1 MPLPYVYATLSS
13 GIYILSYPS
22 GRYMCYV
29 TELFIEAPWIRQL
42 LSLHLGHL
50 VVPMGLHIFAPYK
63 SSRALYI
70 HCITLLVVMV
80 VGPYLYAMVLY
91 GHIKNFFSKSLKKYR
106 NIVFLLLV
114 YLWKNLLPNDKS

>member
-1 MPLPYVYATLSS
+1 
-13 GIYILSYPS
+13 
-22 GRYMCYV
+22 MCYV

-42 LSLHLGHL
+42 LSWHLGHL

-91 GHIKNFFSKSLKKYR
+91 GHIKNSKSLKKYI
-106 NIVFLLLV
+106 NIVSLLRV
-114 YLWKNLLPNDKS
+114 YL